1 MKRIYHHGAATT
13 MPVSLR
19 RKHKPEVEG
28 SGGRIE
34 IELTCEAPQA
44 ENVFVVGNF
53 NRWRAGDLR
62 LRRDETGIWKVQL
75 WLLPGRYEYRFIVD
89 GEWQDDTHAP
99 IRVPNEFGSTNCVI
113 EVQAAGNADKGSN
126 SRGNGIRELRPGA
139 RSMV

>member
-1 MKRIYHHGAATT
+1 MKRIQNRGAT
-13 MPVSLR
+13 MAMPMSLR
-19 RKHKPEVEG
+19 HNPKTDVEG
-28 SGGRIE
+28 SGRRIE

-44 ENVFVVGNF
+44 ESVFVVGNF

-99 IRVPNEFGSTNCVI
+99 IRVPNEFGSNNCVL
-113 EVQAAGNADKGSN
+113 EVQA
-126 SRGNGIRELRPGA
+126 
-139 RSMV
+139 RSDSDSLSV